1 MNQFLHFSF
10 KVAYLKS
17 LYFNLHYLPLKQ
29 ALRCP
34 IILSH
39 GVKLLTMKG
48 QVSIKSAEISY
59 GMIKIG
65 FKHYGFQ
72 SKKDKTIFE
81 NNGGQ
86 LIFNSRAEIGQGTA
100 IIIGKS
106 GSLYLN
112 RGVCIGG
119 NSKIMCYDHIT
130 IGANSRFAWDITLI
144 DTDFHKTINL
154 LTKELS
160 KGKKPIVIGEN
171 NWVGFGATIL
181 KGTITPD
188 FCVIAAK
195 SLLLKDYNYGD
206 HCLLAGHPAV
216 LKNENISRDFSSFIE

>member
-1 MNQFLHFSF
+1 MNYFLHFSF

-29 ALRCP
+29 AIRCP
-34 IILSH
+34 IILAR
-39 GVKLLTMKG
+39 GVKLLTLKG
-48 QVSIKSAEISY
+48 QVQIKSTGVSY

-72 SKKDKTIFE
+72 TKKDKTIIE

-100 IIIGKS
+100 IILGKS

-119 NSKIMCYDHIT
+119 NSKIICYDHIT
-130 IGANSRFAWDITLI
+130 IGANSRFAWDIALI

-160 KGKKPIVIGEN
+160 EGKAPIVIGEN
-171 NWVGFGATIL
+171 NWIGFGTTIL
-181 KGTITPD
+181 KGTSTPD

-195 SLLLKDYNYGD
+195 SLLLKKYEYGD

-216 LKNENISRDFSSFIE
+216 MKNERISRDFSSFVE